1 MGALVG
7 AIDSSAG
14 NSSSSW
20 TAKSADADLE
30 GGPLLGAIALLGVN
44 SPSSCLPTPR
54 SGCRYTTSFL
64 VENFSPHHKI
74 LSGEFKEVIRQVS
87 SDSTIIPNAIR
98 EIEDSVTEAGD
109 IIRALYLEQ
118 VEIGRETGDAV
129 EGLGI
134 KFDQLSMEI
143 GPREELPEE
152 YQAPTLWGLFLP

>member
-54 SGCRYTTSFL
+54 SGCRYTTIIVVWYVKAPNTGSYGELYKTGRPGLSVQFL
-64 VENFSPHHKI
+64 
-74 LSGEFKEVIRQVS
+74 S
-87 SDSTIIPNAIR
+87 SDTTLFALAVVVIHHESF
-98 EIEDSVTEAGD
+98 DVVTTEPFQHERHENRHARQEASSK
-109 IIRALYLEQ
+109 Q
-118 VEIGRETGDAV
+118 VGCQV
-129 EGLGI
+129 
-134 KFDQLSMEI
+134 LSCLQHVSICSGCVYVQIYKKE
-143 GPREELPEE
+143 
-152 YQAPTLWGLFLP
+152 